1 MIWLGI
7 HKITH
12 YCQELI
18 YHNLIFSIILIKA
31 TQPKGELDL
40 VNLESL
46 INVNDVNKRSGG
58 RSKGN
63 TNSLSISVTA
73 PPPTSSSSGSSK
85 GQRY

>member
-12 YCQELI
+12 YCHELI

-40 VNLESL
+40 LNLESL
-46 INVNDVNKRSGG
+46 INVDDVNKRSGG
-58 RSKGN
+58 GRKGN
-63 TNSLSISVTA
+63 TNSLS
-73 PPPTSSSSGSSK
+73 TSMTGSFK
-85 GQRY
+85 GQRF